1 MVLVPNQAACFKM
14 SSVGPN
20 EAACFGPKTKLSKAC
35 NSPPD
40 QNRLPE
46 TVLGPFQD
54 RTKSAVTG
62 LESRDTPA
70 ILPSCVGTTALITLV
85 DRRRVMEEPFTR
97 RIITNAG
104 QSFQQYGMEV
114 GLVLCRNL

>member
-1 MVLVPNQAACFKM
+1 M

-20 EAACFGPKTKLSKAC
+20 EAACFGPRTKLSKAC

-62 LESRDTPA
+62 RG
-70 ILPSCVGTTALITLV
+70 ITAQGGLS
-85 DRRRVMEEPFTR
+85 E
-97 RIITNAG
+97 AS
-104 QSFQQYGMEV
+104 QSGWYDG
-114 GLVLCRNL
+114 

>member
-1 MVLVPNQAACFKM
+1 M

-20 EAACFGPKTKLSKAC
+20 EAACFGPRTKLSKAC

-54 RTKSAVTG
+54 RTKSTVTEQHEATAMSLAV
-62 LESRDTPA
+62 
-70 ILPSCVGTTALITLV
+70 IL
-85 DRRRVMEEPFTR
+85 
-97 RIITNAG
+97 
-104 QSFQQYGMEV
+104 YGP
-114 GLVLCRNL
+114 G

>member
-1 MVLVPNQAACFKM
+1 M

-20 EAACFGPKTKLSKAC
+20 EAACFGPRTKLSKAC

-62 LESRDTPA
+62 PA
-70 ILPSCVGTTALITLV
+70 AKTFCKKLASLLAEKHDQL
-85 DRRRVMEEPFTR
+85 
-97 RIITNAG
+97 
-104 QSFQQYGMEV
+104 
-114 GLVLCRNL
+114 

>member
-1 MVLVPNQAACFKM
+1 M

-20 EAACFGPKTKLSKAC
+20 EAACFGPRTKLSKAC
-35 NSPPD
+35 NSPQD

-62 LESRDTPA
+62 LMGEQGTEA
-70 ILPSCVGTTALITLV
+70 IHAHFKQV
-85 DRRRVMEEPFTR
+85 E
-97 RIITNAG
+97 
-104 QSFQQYGMEV
+104 
-114 GLVLCRNL
+114 

>member
-1 MVLVPNQAACFKM
+1 M

-20 EAACFGPKTKLSKAC
+20 EAACFGPRTKLSKAC

-62 LESRDTPA
+62 Q
-70 ILPSCVGTTALITLV
+70 PSKTIALSNSEPSP
-85 DRRRVMEEPFTR
+85 DRLNVWLRHNPDRH
-97 RIITNAG
+97 
-104 QSFQQYGMEV
+104 Q
-114 GLVLCRNL
+114 

>member
-1 MVLVPNQAACFKM
+1 M

-20 EAACFGPKTKLSKAC
+20 EAACFGPRTKLSKAC

-54 RTKSAVTG
+54 RTKSAVTV
-62 LESRDTPA
+62 RPNKPTKQ
-70 ILPSCVGTTALITLV
+70 VGKQEHSTTH
-85 DRRRVMEEPFTR
+85 MGEH
-97 RIITNAG
+97 IIYDVQN
-104 QSFQQYGMEV
+104 
-114 GLVLCRNL
+114 

>member
-1 MVLVPNQAACFKM
+1 M

-20 EAACFGPKTKLSKAC
+20 EAACFGPRTKLSKAC

-54 RTKSAVTG
+54 RTKLAVTEQPSG
-62 LESRDTPA
+62 H
-70 ILPSCVGTTALITLV
+70 LPSDLHRPMGSRVDGIFIAASDLWALAFDI
-85 DRRRVMEEPFTR
+85 
-97 RIITNAG
+97 A
-104 QSFQQYGMEV
+104 
-114 GLVLCRNL
+114 VL